1 MLKPL
6 SRSLLRAMLGKR
18 LPKTAG
24 RLETPGARGQV
35 LIRRDGWGI
44 PYVDAESVEDAWYG
58 LGFCQGQDRAVQL
71 EGLLRLLR
79 GTLAQA
85 AGPAL
90 LPVDRLSRR
99 VGFRRA
105 GAAHYRALRESSRR
119 SIAAFARGLYDG
131 ATLGCPRAP
140 HELALAGATPTP
152 FTPEDVIAAGKFVAF
167 TLSSNWDTELA
178 RMKILQED
186 GLDALAD
193 LEPLGHPDDAEHAA
207 HGPDAARAIDAL
219 SEDLAAFLELAGH
232 GGMSNGWAVAPSR
245 TATGRPILANDPH
258 LPPSLPPSWYLARV
272 TTPQWSVAGV
282 SFVGA
287 PMFVAGHN
295 GTIAW
300 GVTAGLMDN
309 TDLFLERVGEDG
321 RSVLEGDEYVS
332 CEVAR
337 EVIGVKGQAPVV
349 EEVLITK
356 RGPIISPALNSD
368 VPALSLCATWLNPK
382 AFATL
387 DELHLARDFEQ
398 FRQAWRG
405 WNLASFGLVYADAE
419 GHVGELMAGEA
430 PSRREGWGM
439 MPAAGWKPGAG
450 WRDSPVPFDD
460 MPRLLDPQEGFVATA
475 NSGPHPGY
483 DGPFIGV
490 DWLAPYRRR
499 RITERLRAK
508 SDWDVQATQSL
519 QLDQLSLPWRD
530 MRATVLAAPGATPHS
545 ARALEMLAHWDGRVS
560 ADSPAASVYEFF
572 EWEMARRMVKAKA
585 PRSYR
590 WALGAGF
597 TPIAVKTAF
606 GHRLTCVLIRLMEER
621 PDDWFGRPWLDEVDD
636 ALDAAYAELRRRYGP
651 DERRWAW
658 GRVRPAT
665 LRHAASA
672 RPPLG
677 VLLNL
682 GPFPWGGDAETV
694 GQAAGPV
701 HDPAGDVT
709 VAASMR
715 MVIDVGNWDASRYV
729 LPGGQSGNPLSPHY
743 SDMLPLWRRG
753 EGVPI
758 AWSAAEL
765 DKATVA
771 ELRIVPRK

>member
-1 MLKPL
+1 MLKPI
-6 SRSLLRAMLGKR
+6 SRGLLRATLGKR
-18 LPKTAG
+18 LPKTSG
-24 RLETPGARGQV
+24 RLETPGVSGRV
-35 LIRRDGWGI
+35 VIRRDRWGI
-44 PYVDAESVEDAWYG
+44 PYVDADSVDDAWYG

-71 EGLLRLLR
+71 EGLLRVLR

-85 AGPAL
+85 AGPDA

-99 VGFRRA
+99 IGFRRA
-105 GAAHYRALRESSRR
+105 GAAQFRALGEDSRR
-119 SIAAFARGLYDG
+119 SIAAFARGLYEG
-131 ATLGCPRAP
+131 ATLGCPSRP
-140 HELALAGATPTP
+140 HELALAGAVPTP
-152 FTPEDVIAAGKFVAF
+152 FEPEDVLAVGKFVAF

-178 RMKILQED
+178 RMKILQDD
-186 GLDALAD
+186 GLEALAD
-193 LEPLGHPDDAEHAA
+193 LEPPGRSVDSERAA
-207 HGPDAARAIDAL
+207 RGQDAANAIDAL
-219 SEDLAAFLELAGH
+219 SEDLAAFLKVAGH
-232 GGMSNGWAVAPSR
+232 GGMSNGWAVASGR
-245 TATGRPILANDPH
+245 TAAGRPILANDAH
-258 LPPSLPPSWYLARV
+258 LPPALPPSWYLARV

-287 PMFVAGHN
+287 PIFVAGHN

-300 GVTAGLMDN
+300 GVTAGLVDN

-321 RSVLEGDEYVS
+321 RSVLEGNEYVP

-337 EVIGVKGQAPVV
+337 EVIGVKGRAPVV
-349 EEVLITK
+349 EEVVITK
-356 RGPIISPALNSD
+356 RGPIISPALTSD
-368 VPALSLCATWLNPK
+368 APVLSLSATWLGAK
-382 AFATL
+382 AIATL

-419 GHVGELMAGEA
+419 GHVGELMVGEA
-430 PSRREGWGM
+430 PDRRRGWGM
-439 MPAAGWKPGAG
+439 MPAAGWNPAAG

-460 MPRLLDPQEGFVATA
+460 MPSALDPREGFVATA
-475 NSGPHPGY
+475 NSGPPPSY

-499 RITERLRAK
+499 RITERLNAK
-508 SDWDVQATQSL
+508 SDWDVPATQSL

-530 MRATVLAAPGATPHS
+530 MRAAVLAAPGATSQS
-545 ARALEMLAHWDGRVS
+545 ARALEMLADWDGRVS
-560 ADSPAASVYEFF
+560 IDSPAASVYEFF
-572 EWEMARRMVKAKA
+572 SWEMARRAAKAKA

-590 WALGAGF
+590 WVLGEGF
-597 TPIAVKTAF
+597 APFTVRTAF
-606 GHRLTCVLIRLMEER
+606 GHRFTSVLVRLMEER
-621 PDDWFGRPWLDEVDD
+621 PDDWFGRPWLDEVDA
-636 ALDAAYAELRRRYGP
+636 ALDAAYAELRRRYGA

-672 RPPLG
+672 RRPLG
-677 VLLNL
+677 VLLDL
-682 GPFPWGGDAETV
+682 GPFPWGGDVDTV

-701 HDPAGDVT
+701 HDPAGGVV

-758 AWSAAEL
+758 AWAAAEVE
-765 DKATVA
+765 KAAVA
-771 ELRIVPRK
+771 ELRIAPVS